1 MQQPESVSHESV
13 ISIDAKIFEALKAI
27 AKEHFEIEP
36 GLHIVS
42 VYSKESPCEF
52 LLIEVNDEAIPT
64 SRVEP
69 FYFAPDTDCVWP
81 MYIADVTREEWAH
94 IEQGIIQLP
103 TGWRRKPMLIFHR
116 AEALGE

>member
-1 MQQPESVSHESV
+1 MQQPKSVSHESL
-13 ISIDAKIFEALKAI
+13 ISLDAKIFEALKAI
-27 AKEHFEIEP
+27 AKEHFKIEP

-42 VYSKESPCEF
+42 VYSKESLCEF

-94 IEQGIIQLP
+94 IEQGSIPLP
-103 TGWRRKPMLIFHR
+103 SGWRRKPMLIFHR